1 MLKLENLELQNG
13 VKINSTFLENNRYVI
28 IGANGSGK
36 STLLKT
42 IAGLILGKK
51 GEIFYNDDLLKKLSP
66 SFRSS
71 IISYLPQS
79 FTPSS
84 YIKVIDFVLIGAIIP
99 SRKIF
104 LEYRKNSYDEALTLL
119 KDLEILHLKEK
130 DINELSG
137 GELMLVSFARSIMQN
152 SLFLLLDEVESGL
165 DYKHLEIY
173 RHYLKNNLA
182 NKAIIEVTHNLNY
195 VLNLGSDTKVLAIIN
210 DEFFEYRVDEITSEI
225 LEKIYHVPI
234 KIHGLEGLRF
244 CI

>member
-1 MLKLENLELQNG
+1 
-13 VKINSTFLENNRYVI
+13 
-28 IGANGSGK
+28 
-36 STLLKT
+36 
-42 IAGLILGKK
+42 
-51 GEIFYNDDLLKKLSP
+51 
-66 SFRSS
+66 
-71 IISYLPQS
+71 
-79 FTPSS
+79 
-84 YIKVIDFVLIGAIIP
+84 
-99 SRKIF
+99 
-104 LEYRKNSYDEALTLL
+104 
-119 KDLEILHLKEK
+119 
-130 DINELSG
+130 
-137 GELMLVSFARSIMQN
+137 MQN

-182 NKAIIEVTHNLNY
+182 NKGIIEVTHNLNY